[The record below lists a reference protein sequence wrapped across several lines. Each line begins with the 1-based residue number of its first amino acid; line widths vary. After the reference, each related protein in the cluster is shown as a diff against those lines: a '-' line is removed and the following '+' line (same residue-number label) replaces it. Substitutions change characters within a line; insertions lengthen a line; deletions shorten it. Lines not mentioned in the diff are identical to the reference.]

1 MSSSLIMAQQ
11 KLEHNFA
18 LSPVTAL
25 AFQDIGESTYLFVGE
40 DAWLKIYHVTTS
52 RLLGK
57 VRAFYSQP
65 IHGIHVSESKAGLAN
80 GEAGI
85 LVWGGQ
91 SITVLP
97 PSSIRDL
104 VRGVAPPEPTEFK
117 APDWIYDGI
126 LFPAGDPKG
135 ALVTA
140 HNELIPFS
148 VSPDGHG
155 LTFGTLTSPSRP
167 ILYSANLC
175 LLGPDTILVAGG
187 TVFGEIIVWKYH
199 FGSSRPS
206 QWEVL
211 YVFTGHEGSVFGVS
225 ISPEFEIAPG
235 INVRL
240 LGSCSDDR
248 TIRIWDVTDRQL
260 TIPAGQEIDSRLLT
274 EARETGF
281 GDNSEAKEENKND
294 SSRCLAVA
302 MGHLSRIWHV
312 KFGRSSH
319 AQMGPVEVYSFGE
332 DTTRQRWELTF
343 DLKKWQEGLSPTS
356 GPVGNLRNCSVN
368 SCHNGKNIWS
378 VAISTKGD
386 QEPLI
391 ATGGADGRVAI
402 SGVQGSADSTKYR
415 HLDFTVPLEK
425 VLQQLEDNGEPHN
438 TTVDEPKNKK
448 GVKYAFQK
456 YSFLSDDLLMATA
469 TSGRIFLAAV
479 TDSLSWEE
487 VLVSDTVVEDLR
499 SYMVMKTPVKD
510 TVILGGATGK
520 VYLYR
525 RGQEIME
532 LAHFP
537 GKISDII
544 LLQDPSQISV
554 ENQQPWSVIITVLGL
569 DHATILN
576 FDPSSMKSTI
586 DTRKIILPEHC
597 IITAAAFLNSILIV
611 GSRIGALTIH
621 TLTRDSSDLVPLS
634 SRRDPKGK
642 DAITA
647 ICPLPGSSTSFLAAC
662 RDGRYRIYTLNA
674 SSVPFLNLQHEI
686 SPPLGMIEGA
696 WFSSPSSRSSS
707 PELILHGFKG
717 KNFVVWNES
726 SQQTIASIECGG
738 AHRPFSCVSPPEDPN
753 QLRLAFTKAS
763 RMRFYSQPAP
773 FLQTLKEGGHGREI
787 RAIAASSRYI
797 ATAAEDTNIRIWE
810 STPSSSSSPSLKCLA
825 IIEKHSA
832 GIQAMKW
839 FGEDY
844 LLTSAG
850 SEEFYIWRISRLDSS
865 YDALAVV
872 CEAVWDD
879 GTRDGDL
886 RIVDFDVRPWTTTAE
901 EEEKILIAM
910 VLSNSEVRTYTY
922 SPETNEFQLLA
933 KGMYTGAC
941 PTKARH
947 LIIPDSEE
955 VHVLTGYTDGH
966 LAIWRTAAGAAGG
979 KEAELVHEPIKVHQ
993 SSVKALD
1000 LVMLSGEAT
1009 NNNSR
1014 WLVATGGDDNAL
1026 GFLDLSYD
1034 PAEKSYT
1041 VQGRY
1046 RVASAHA
1053 AAVTGL
1059 CAVAG
1064 GGKEGEVEVVTVSN
1078 DQRVKLWK
1086 GGSAKGE
1093 EEFKVK
1099 LLANKYSSVA
1109 DAGDVEKIVDEGEGK
1124 KKVMVGGVG
1133 MEVWDLIE

>member
-1 MSSSLIMAQQ
+1 M
-11 KLEHNFA
+11 EHNFA
-18 LSPVTAL
+18 LSPITAL
-25 AFQDIGESTYLFVGE
+25 AFQDSGQSTYLLVGE
-40 DAWLKIYHVTTS
+40 DTWLKIYHITTS
-52 RLLGK
+52 RLLGQ

-65 IHGIHVSESKAGLAN
+65 IHGIHVSESKTGLAN
-80 GEAGI
+80 GEFGI

-97 PSSIRDL
+97 LSSLQAL
-104 VRGVAPPEPTEFK
+104 VRGITPPEPTEFR

-140 HNELIPFS
+140 HNEIIPFS
-148 VSPDGHG
+148 VSPDGNG
-155 LTFGTLTSPSRP
+155 LAFDTLTSPSRP

-175 LLGPDTILVAGG
+175 RLGPDTILVAGG
-187 TVFGEIIVWKYH
+187 TVFGEIIVWKYY

-240 LGSCSDDR
+240 LASCSDDR

-260 TIPAGQEIDSRLLT
+260 KIPAGQEIDSRLLT
-274 EARETGF
+274 GARETGF

-312 KFGRSSH
+312 KFGRFSH
-319 AQMGPVEVYSFGE
+319 AQKGPVEVYSFGE
-332 DTTRQRWELTF
+332 DTTRQRWELTL
-343 DLKKWQEGLSPTS
+343 DLEKWQGGLSPGS
-356 GPVGNLRNCSVN
+356 EPLGNLHNCGAN

-378 VAISTKGD
+378 VAVSAKGD

-391 ATGGADGRVAI
+391 VTGGADGKVAI
-402 SGVQGSADSTKYR
+402 SGVQGLANSTKSG
-415 HLDFTVPLEK
+415 HLDFTVSLEE

-469 TSGRIFLAAV
+469 TSGRIFLATVA
-479 TDSLSWEE
+479 DSLSWEE
-487 VLVSDTVVEDLR
+487 VPVSDTVIADLR

-510 TVILGGATGK
+510 TVVLGGATGK

-525 RGQEIME
+525 RGQEIIE

-544 LLQDPSQISV
+544 LLQDPSQISL
-554 ENQQPWSVIITVLGL
+554 ENQQFWSVIITVLGL
-569 DHATILN
+569 DHAIVLN
-576 FDPSSMKSTI
+576 FDPSTKKSTM
-586 DTRKIILPEHC
+586 DPRKIILPEHC
-597 IITAAAFLNSILIV
+597 IITAAAFLDSILII

-621 TLTRDSSDLVPLS
+621 AITPDSSDFVPVS

-662 RDGRYRIYTLNA
+662 RDGKYRIYTLNA
-674 SSVPFLNLQHEI
+674 SPARFLNLQHEI

-696 WFSSPSSRSSS
+696 WFSSPSSPSSLSSS
-707 PELILHGFKG
+707 PELILHGFKA
-717 KNFVVWNES
+717 KNFLVWNES
-726 SQQTIASIECGG
+726 TQQTLASVECGG
-738 AHRPFSCVSPPEDPN
+738 AHRPFSCISPPENPN

-763 RMRFYSQPAP
+763 QMRFYSQSAP

-787 RAIAASSRYI
+787 RAIATSSRYI

-810 STPSSSSSPSLKCLA
+810 STPSSSFPSLKCLA

-839 FGEDY
+839 FGENY

-850 SEEFYIWRISRLDSS
+850 SEEFYIWRIARLDSS

-886 RIVDFDVRPWTTTAE
+886 RIVDFDVRPWTTAAAAE
-901 EEEKILIAM
+901 EKMLIVM
-910 VLSNSEVRTYTY
+910 VLSNSEARTYTY

-947 LIIPDSEE
+947 LIVPDTEE
-955 VHVLTGYTDGH
+955 IHILTGYTDGH
-966 LAIWRTAAGAAGG
+966 LAIWRTAAGAVGE
-979 KEAELVHEPIKVHQ
+979 KEAELVREPIKVHQ

-1000 LVMLSGEAT
+1000 LVTVSGET
-1009 NNNSR
+1009 TDMR

-1034 PAEKSYT
+1034 PVEGSYT

-1046 RVASAHA
+1046 RVKSAHA

-1059 CAVAG
+1059 CAVG
-1064 GGKEGEVEVVTVSN
+1064 DGKEGQVEVVTVSN

-1086 GGSAKGE
+1086 GGRAKGGD
-1093 EEFKVK
+1093 EFKVE
-1099 LLANKYSSVA
+1099 LLDNKYSSVA
-1109 DAGDVEKIVDEGEGK
+1109 DAGDVEEIVDEEGR

-1133 MEVWDLIE
+1133 IEVWDLAE